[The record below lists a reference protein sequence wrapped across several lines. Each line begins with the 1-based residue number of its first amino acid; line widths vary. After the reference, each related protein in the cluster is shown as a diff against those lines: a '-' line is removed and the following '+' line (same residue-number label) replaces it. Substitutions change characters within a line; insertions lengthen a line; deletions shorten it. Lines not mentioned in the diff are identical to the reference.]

1 MLNQLPL
8 HSRSADE
15 QSNSDDWSALVNRA
29 YKTLLVPLARAEY
42 LLQLN
47 GVVVPEDNSAL
58 DAEFLMEMM
67 EKNEEIEEADTEE
80 LLLEQMHKIR
90 GEIKQLFPDLESG
103 FATGYFEQVVRTVIR
118 LRYLYSI
125 ESSIKAKGQRLGLV
139 LDSNN

>member
-1 MLNQLPL
+1 M
-8 HSRSADE
+8 
-15 QSNSDDWSALVNRA
+15 VNRA